1 MTNDISSIMKAQQV
15 PVRGSETGQVVEL
28 DAVKTSN
35 SSKELP
41 DQGKELPQ
49 KADKAQLQA
58 AVSKINNLVKTVQ
71 RDLTFNLDEDSGHTV
86 IKVIDTN
93 SGKLVRQI
101 PTEEVLAI
109 ATYFQ
114 DNSNDSA
121 GAGQAL
127 QGMLFSGSV

>member
-49 KADKAQLQA
+49 KADKAKLQA

-86 IKVIDTN
+86 IKVIDTD